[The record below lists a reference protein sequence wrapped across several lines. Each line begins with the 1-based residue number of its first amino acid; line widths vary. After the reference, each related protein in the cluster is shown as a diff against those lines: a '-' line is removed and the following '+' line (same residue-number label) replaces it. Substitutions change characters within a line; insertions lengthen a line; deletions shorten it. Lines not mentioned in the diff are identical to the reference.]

1 MELPEFLVTIQEF
14 CGGLIQ
20 KYGAWGVA
28 AAMLIESAGVP
39 FASTVVLITAGG
51 MILSGR
57 ADFWSLLFAST
68 AGIILGSMIS
78 YMVGFLGGSLGRI
91 VGNQVRSRSAADAP
105 AGSPSRLKKIY
116 AFIEKYGTY
125 SIFAGQLWG
134 VTRTFISF
142 PAGAMHMNIFVFIA
156 STALGGAF
164 FSLWVIGWSV
174 FFTSA
179 AGLLFRLLR
188 ILTSLS
194 PWIWPAL
201 LLCAAALIYLYRRK
215 GWKLS
220 LSSLLARLKK

>member
-1 MELPEFLVTIQEF
+1 MELPDFLVTVQEI
-14 CGGLIQ
+14 CGGLVQ

-39 FASTVVLITAGG
+39 FTSTVVLLTVGG

-57 ADFWSLLFAST
+57 AGFWVLLLAST

-78 YMVGFLGGSLGRI
+78 YIVGFLGGSLGRA
-91 VGNQVRSRSAADAP
+91 VVHQFRNHRAEDAP
-105 AGSPSRLKKIY
+105 AGRPSRLEKVY

-142 PAGAMHMNIFVFIA
+142 PAGAMHMNLPVFIA
-156 STALGGAF
+156 STALGGAI
-164 FSLWVIGWSV
+164 FSIWVIGWSV
-174 FFTSA
+174 IFTGA

-194 PWIWPAL
+194 PWIWLAL
-201 LLCAAALIYLYRRK
+201 LLCAAALVYLYRRK

-220 LSSLLARLKK
+220 LSSLLARLKR